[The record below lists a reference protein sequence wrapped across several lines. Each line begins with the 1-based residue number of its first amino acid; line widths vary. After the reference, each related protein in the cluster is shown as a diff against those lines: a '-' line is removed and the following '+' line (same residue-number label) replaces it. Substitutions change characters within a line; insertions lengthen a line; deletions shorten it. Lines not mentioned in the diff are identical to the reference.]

1 MPHHSPL
8 TTHHLIKRLMK
19 KILSALVF
27 SVLVISASAQQIND
41 PNVEVRPLTGFN
53 SIKISNAIDLYLSQG
68 DEDAVAVS
76 AEKVAWRSHIKTS
89 VQGGVLKISYENTG
103 DGFKMGN
110 RKLKAYVSVKNL
122 ESLHASG
129 ACDVIVKGTL
139 TGGDVRIEMNGAS
152 DFKGSVDFKSLDLK
166 LNGASD
172 ANITGK
178 VVTLKVDA
186 NGASDLK
193 GYELEADSCTAE
205 ASGAS
210 DIKITVNK
218 ELSARAS
225 GASGVYYKGSG
236 VIRDIKSS
244 GASSISKKG

>member
-1 MPHHSPL
+1 
-8 TTHHLIKRLMK
+8 MK
-19 KILSALVF
+19 KILSILAL
-27 SVLVISASAQQIND
+27 SLLVLSAQAQQIND

-53 SIKISNAIDLYLSQG
+53 SIKVSNAIDLYLSQG
-68 DEDAVAVS
+68 DEEAVAVS
-76 AEKVAWRSHIKTS
+76 ADKVAWRNHIKTS
-89 VQGGVLKISYENTG
+89 VQDGVLRIYYENTG

-110 RKLKAYVSVKNL
+110 RKLKAYVSVKDLVNL
-122 ESLHASG
+122 EASG
-129 ACDVIVKGTL
+129 ASDVVIAGRM
-139 TGGDVRIEMNGAS
+139 TGGDVRIQMNGAS
-152 DFKGSVDFKSLDLK
+152 DFRGSVDFKSLDLK

-172 ANITGK
+172 ANITGR
-178 VVTLKVDA
+178 VVSLKVDA

-193 GYELEADSCTAE
+193 GYELETDICTAE

-225 GASGVYYKGSG
+225 GASGVYYKGTG

-244 GASSISKKG
+244 GSSSISKKG

>member
-1 MPHHSPL
+1 
-8 TTHHLIKRLMK
+8 MK
-19 KILSALVF
+19 KFFSLVAFSLALV
-27 SVLVISASAQQIND
+27 SVNAQQIND
-41 PNVEVRPLTGFN
+41 PNVEVRPLKGFN
-53 SIKISNAIDLYLSQG
+53 AIRVSNAIDLYLSQG
-68 DEDAVAVS
+68 AEEAVAVS
-76 AEKVAWRSHIKTS
+76 ADKVAWREHIKTS
-89 VQGGVLKISYENTG
+89 VEDGVLIITYQNTG
-103 DGFKMGN
+103 DGFRMGN

-122 ESLHASG
+122 TKLHASG
-129 ACDVIVKGTL
+129 ASDVVVKGKL
-139 TGGDVRIEMNGAS
+139 TGDDLSIEMNGAS
-152 DFKGSVDFKSLDLK
+152 DFKGSVDLKSLDIK

-178 VVTLKVDA
+178 VVNLKVDA

-193 GYELEADSCTAE
+193 AYELETDNCTAE

-210 DIKITVNK
+210 DVKITVNK

-236 VIRDIKSS
+236 VIRDIKTS

>member
-1 MPHHSPL
+1 
-8 TTHHLIKRLMK
+8 MK
-19 KILSALVF
+19 KILSIITFSLLV
-27 SVLVISASAQQIND
+27 VCTNAQQIND
-41 PNVEVRPLTGFN
+41 PNVEVRQLKGFN

-68 DEDAVAVS
+68 TEEAVAVS
-76 AEKVAWRSHIKTS
+76 ADKVSLRNHIKTS
-89 VQGGVLKISYENTG
+89 VEGGVLKIWYENTG
-103 DGFKMGN
+103 DGFKFGN

-122 ESLHASG
+122 IRLQASG
-129 ACDVIVKGTL
+129 ASDVVIAGKL
-139 TGGDVRIEMNGAS
+139 TGNDLSIEMNGAS
-152 DFKGSVDFKSLDLK
+152 DIKGNLDLKSLDLK

-172 ANITGK
+172 ATISGK
-178 VVTLKVDA
+178 VVTLKIDA

-193 GYELEADSCTAE
+193 GYELETDNCTAE

-236 VIRDIKSS
+236 VIRDIKTS

>member
-1 MPHHSPL
+1 
-8 TTHHLIKRLMK
+8 MK
-19 KILSALVF
+19 KMLSILAF
-27 SVLVISASAQQIND
+27 SVLVISARAQQIND
-41 PNVEVRPLTGFN
+41 PNVEVRPLKGFN
-53 SIKISNAIDLYLSQG
+53 SIKVSNAIDLYLSQG
-68 DEDAVAVS
+68 DEEAVAVS
-76 AEKVAWRSHIKTS
+76 ADKVAWRNHIKTS
-89 VQGGVLKISYENTG
+89 VQGGVLKIWYENTG

-110 RKLKAYVSVKNL
+110 RKLKAYVSVRDLVNL
-122 ESLHASG
+122 EASG
-129 ACDVIVKGTL
+129 ASDVVIKGKL

-152 DFKGSVDFKSLDLK
+152 DFKGSVDLKSLDLK

-172 ANITGK
+172 ATITGR
-178 VVTLKVDA
+178 VVSLKVDA

-193 GYELEADSCTAE
+193 GYELETDVCTAE

>member
-1 MPHHSPL
+1 MKTIFSIFAFL
-8 TTHHLIKRLMK
+8 TF
-19 KILSALVF
+19 A
-27 SVLVISASAQQIND
+27 ISAGAQQIND
-41 PNVEVRPLTGFN
+41 PNVEVRQLKGFN
-53 SIKISNAIDLYLSQG
+53 AIKISNAIDLYLSQSN
-68 DEDAVAVS
+68 EEVVAVS
-76 AEKVAWRSHIKTS
+76 AEKAAWRDHIKTS
-89 VQGGVLKISYENTG
+89 VEGGVLKIWYENTG

-122 ESLHASG
+122 VSLQASG
-129 ACDVIVKGTL
+129 ASDVVIAGKL
-139 TGGDVRIEMNGAS
+139 TGGDVKIEMNGAS
-152 DFKGSVDFKSLDLK
+152 DFKGSVDFRSLEIK

-172 ANITGK
+172 ADITGR
-178 VVTLKVDA
+178 VISLKIDA

-193 GYELEADSCTAE
+193 GYELEADNCTAE

-236 VIRDIKSS
+236 VIRDIKTS

>member
-1 MPHHSPL
+1 MF
-8 TTHHLIKRLMK
+8 LMK
-19 KILSALVF
+19 KFLSLLAFTML
-27 SVLVISASAQQIND
+27 LISTKAQQIND
-41 PNVEVRPLTGFN
+41 PNVEVRQLKGFN
-53 SIKISNAIDLYLSQG
+53 SIKVSNAIDLYLSQG
-68 DEDAVAVS
+68 NEEVVAVS
-76 AEKVAWRSHIKTS
+76 ADKVSWRDHIKTS
-89 VQGGVLKISYENTG
+89 VEGGVLKIWYENTG

-122 ESLHASG
+122 TRLQASG
-129 ACDVIVKGTL
+129 ASDVVIAGKL
-139 TGGDVRIEMNGAS
+139 TGGDVEIDLNGAS
-152 DFKGSVDFKSLDLK
+152 DFKGSVDFKSLNLK

-172 ANITGK
+172 ANITGR
-178 VVTLKVDA
+178 VVTLRVDA

-193 GYELEADSCTAE
+193 GYELETDNCTAE

-225 GASGVYYKGSG
+225 GASGVYYKGTG
-236 VIRDIKSS
+236 VIRDIKTS

>member
-1 MPHHSPL
+1 
-8 TTHHLIKRLMK
+8 MK
-19 KILSALVF
+19 KILSVITFSLLVM
-27 SVLVISASAQQIND
+27 ATNAQQIND
-41 PNVEVRPLTGFN
+41 PNVEVRPLKGFN

-68 DEDAVAVS
+68 NEEAVAVS
-76 AEKVAWRSHIKTS
+76 ADKESLRNHIKTS
-89 VQGGVLKISYENTG
+89 VEGGVLKIWYENTG

-110 RKLKAYVSVKNL
+110 RKLKAYVSVKDLIRL
-122 ESLHASG
+122 EASG
-129 ACDVIVKGTL
+129 ASDVVIAGKL
-139 TGGDVRIEMNGAS
+139 TGNELSIDMHGAS
-152 DFKGSVDFKSLDLK
+152 DIKGSVDLKALNLK
-166 LNGASD
+166 LSGASD
-172 ANITGK
+172 ATISGK

-193 GYELEADSCTAE
+193 GYELETDNCTAE
-205 ASGAS
+205 ATGAS

-236 VIRDIKSS
+236 VIRDIKTS